1 MMKTFSWELS
11 VLAIIF
17 FVFLSGSAIVKSP
30 TISPEQ
36 LFGQGQ
42 SIFREIYVRIA
53 SPEVYSLFKT
63 ILGFLATF
71 FISIIFYCAVRMHE
85 LRKKEHMHLHH
96 EIQEYAKRRKEEGKL
111 KGENGVS
118 QNERWNKTLT
128 YLFSDSSSDWK
139 LAIVE
144 ADAMLEDLSRD
155 LGFKGDS
162 LGERLKMANQD
173 NFRGLSSAWEA
184 HAVRN
189 RIAHEGL
196 NFELS
201 HHEAKRVIALYEQI
215 FRNYGYI

>member
-1 MMKTFSWELS
+1 M
-11 VLAIIF
+11 
-17 FVFLSGSAIVKSP
+17 
-30 TISPEQ
+30 
-36 LFGQGQ
+36 
-42 SIFREIYVRIA
+42 
-53 SPEVYSLFKT
+53 
-63 ILGFLATF
+63 
-71 FISIIFYCAVRMHE
+71 
-85 LRKKEHMHLHH
+85 
-96 EIQEYAKRRKEEGKL
+96 
-111 KGENGVS
+111 KGEHGVS